1 MSIFKSYSL
10 SSDQNLRREVSHFP
24 VATYT
29 LINVA
34 VLELDEARADG
45 SDVALLIGESDSAS
59 TFRVFQL
66 RICINS
72 RITHST
78 IQPVHD
84 HSKFHFKRKRSSHQ
98 TWENKEQLWSSFFKK
113 IKKVNRIK
121 SFMLF
126 SKSHPLT
133 HTLAPTCSHDTRI
146 RLASLLTWCTSI
158 FLSVLDSFQVCCNL
172 SHPKQTKKSLNSIS
186 PSQRLLRFYCFIVKL
201 IKFLPYS
208 SIPLFPYFV
217 QPFIT
222 RLLPHNSTLIAHVK
236 VTSQLPSIMANL
248 PASSTEHS

>member
-10 SSDQNLRREVSHFP
+10 SSDQNLWRKVSHFP

-126 SKSHPLT
+126 SKSHPLA

-146 RLASLLTWCTSI
+146 RLASLLNWCTSI

-172 SHPKQTKKSLNSIS
+172 SHPKQKKKSLNSIS

-236 VTSQLPSIMANL
+236 VTLPTAKYNGQ
-248 PASSTEHS
+248 STCKQHWT